1 MNAHFGFAAIA
12 GRAGRAAAAV
22 ALLLACA
29 AQAALAETARQ
40 LMWDGLVPPAPPI
53 ENPFTDLS
61 MEQRDDIGFIMR
73 TRADLRQGY
82 IDSAAPE
89 VREAEVAAQSL
100 AAVGVDVDKLTAEAE
115 KLRQEVERRNSAVK
129 PELDGAFVR
138 MPGYALPLEFDGTG
152 VTEFLLVPYVGACIH
167 TPPPPSN
174 QVVVVRL
181 TKPYVVEDLYAAV
194 WVTGRMRVEA
204 VSRALSYVD
213 GVADVSAGYAL
224 DAVTVEPYG
233 G

>member
-1 MNAHFGFAAIA
+1 MSAIARTVRRQAIFLAAMLVFAAQP
-12 GRAGRAAAAV
+12 AA
-22 ALLLACA
+22 
-29 AQAALAETARQ
+29 AETAKK

-82 IDSAAPE
+82 IDKSAPE

-100 AAVGVDVDKLTAEAE
+100 AAVGVDIDKLTAQAEA
-115 KLRQEVERRNSAVK
+115 LRQEVERRNSAVK
-129 PELDGAFVR
+129 PELDGALVR

-167 TPPPPSN
+167 TPPPPAN

-181 TKPYVVEDLYAAV
+181 EKPYVIDDLYAAV
-194 WVTGRMRVEA
+194 WVTGRMHVEA

-213 GVADVSAGYAL
+213 GVADVSSGYAL
-224 DAVTVEPYG
+224 DAVAIEPYG

>member
-1 MNAHFGFAAIA
+1 MSSRFILILS
-12 GRAGRAAAAV
+12 V
-22 ALLLACA
+22 LLSA
-29 AQAALAETARQ
+29 AQPAVAETAKK

-82 IDSAAPE
+82 IDKSAPE

-100 AAVGVDVDKLTAEAE
+100 AAVGVDIDKLTAKAEA
-115 KLRQEVERRNSAVK
+115 LRQEVERRNSAVK
-129 PELDGAFVR
+129 PELDGALVR

-167 TPPPPSN
+167 TPPPPAN

-181 TKPYVVEDLYAAV
+181 EKPYVIDDLYAAV
-194 WVTGRMRVEA
+194 WVTGRMHVEA

-213 GVADVSAGYAL
+213 GVADVSSGYAL
-224 DAVTVEPYG
+224 DAVAIEPYG

>member
-1 MNAHFGFAAIA
+1 VSSRFILILS
-12 GRAGRAAAAV
+12 V
-22 ALLLACA
+22 LLSA
-29 AQAALAETARQ
+29 AQPAVAETAKK

-82 IDSAAPE
+82 IDKSAPE

-100 AAVGVDVDKLTAEAE
+100 AAVGVDIDKLTAKAEA
-115 KLRQEVERRNSAVK
+115 LRQEVERRNSAVK
-129 PELDGAFVR
+129 PELDGALVR

-167 TPPPPSN
+167 TPPPPAN

-181 TKPYVVEDLYAAV
+181 EKPYVIDDLYAAV
-194 WVTGRMRVEA
+194 WVTGRMHVEA

-213 GVADVSAGYAL
+213 GVADVSSGYAL
-224 DAVTVEPYG
+224 DAVAIEPYG